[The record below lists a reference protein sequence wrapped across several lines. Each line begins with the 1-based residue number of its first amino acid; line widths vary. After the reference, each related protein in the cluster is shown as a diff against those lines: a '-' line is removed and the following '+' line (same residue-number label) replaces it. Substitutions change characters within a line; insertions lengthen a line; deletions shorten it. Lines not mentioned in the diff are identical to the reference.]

1 MDHWS
6 QFVNTGDVR
15 EYLAYREQAG
25 EREKAGERNERR
37 ELHGDRDRVVRET
50 GGRL

>member
-25 EREKAGERNERR
+25 ERGETGERNERR
-37 ELHGDRDRVVRET
+37 ELHGDRDCTVGET
-50 GGRL
+50 GRRL

>member
-15 EYLAYREQAG
+15 EYLAYRKQAG
-25 EREKAGERNERR
+25 NRKETGEKNERR
-37 ELHGDRDRVVRET
+37 ELYGDGDRTVREA

>member
-15 EYLAYREQAG
+15 EYLAYREQTDRKEETG
-25 EREKAGERNERR
+25 EKNERR
-37 ELHGDRDRVVRET
+37 ELYGNGNCVVRKT